1 MRPHLSISQPHFSQV
16 PPPQS
21 FCLNVF
27 GWRTCGIGE
36 LQAGQ
41 FTDSRLI
48 PQPFFVT
55 VPNAT
60 NRMPTKRS
68 AIVTT
73 NTTFI
78 TWSGMS
84 TSIRISS
91 NTPTTMLSRIAFAY
105 FMPSRF
111 NYAPS
116 HQALRTTLVGNR
128 RLRSL
133 RGFERNRDI
142 MPTDLK
148 RLVSH
153 HGISWDLDCFLCAVV
168 RARCCRCRVPGSRRT
183 LAGPKR
189 RPSEPIRNSMAN
201 YRSSGCGG
209 GVGQAVFSSGRSLS
223 EIGIFQQQ

>member
-105 FMPSRF
+105 FMPSRL

-116 HQALRTTLVGNR
+116 HQTLRTTLVGNR
-128 RLRSL
+128 PLHSN
-133 RGFERNRDI
+133 F
-142 MPTDLK
+142 
-148 RLVSH
+148 
-153 HGISWDLDCFLCAVV
+153 DCFRFDSDRHV
-168 RARCCRCRVPGSRRT
+168 RT
-183 LAGPKR
+183 
-189 RPSEPIRNSMAN
+189 M
-201 YRSSGCGG
+201 
-209 GVGQAVFSSGRSLS
+209 S
-223 EIGIFQQQ
+223 EIDFATASVRFGQSPIVVLFCANATGAKEGKHQTPYKPQTRGR